1 MLVTAHTLTIIQ
13 HKPHKT
19 NADVDVDKDTFTI
32 ALVFALVFAKRYL
45 LIQVE
50 ERVLL
55 LQAKPEGSR
64 AWRGN

>member
-32 ALVFALVFAKRYL
+32 ALVFAKRYL